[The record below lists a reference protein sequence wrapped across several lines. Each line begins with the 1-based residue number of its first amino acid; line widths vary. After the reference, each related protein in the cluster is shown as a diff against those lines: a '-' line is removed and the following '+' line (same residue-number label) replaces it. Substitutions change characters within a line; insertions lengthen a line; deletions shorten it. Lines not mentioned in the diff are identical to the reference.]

1 MLLELRDK
9 RKARDPALVAMWGDE
24 TEVKGWGGSPQHTPG
39 RCLPSNRDPG
49 IQIVEFGGA
58 QSNLLVLLPICS
70 LNLQLHQ
77 LLLDPLHRFLLALH
91 CPGVAKN
98 KALNS

>member
-1 MLLELRDK
+1 MLLELGTKGR
-9 RKARDPALVAMWGDE
+9 PE
-24 TEVKGWGGSPQHTPG
+24 TLPLLLWGGQDRGEGVGWVTPAHPRQG
-39 RCLPSNRDPG
+39 LPSNRDPG

-77 LLLDPLHRFLLALH
+77 LLLDPLHCFLLALH
-91 CPGVAKN
+91 SPGVAKN

>member
-1 MLLELRDK
+1 MLLEL
-9 RKARDPALVAMWGDE
+9 GI
-24 TEVKGWGGSPQHTPG
+24 KGRPENLPLLLRGGTRGEGMDHPSTPQHTPG

-77 LLLDPLHRFLLALH
+77 LLLDPLHCFLLALH

-98 KALNS
+98 KALNF